1 MNTEIDCKAECSLL
15 QSPQQLEHFLQVSLL
30 EALYKRRS

>member
-15 QSPQQLEHFLQVSLL
+15 QSPQQLEHLLQVSLR
-30 EALYKRRS
+30 EALNKKRS